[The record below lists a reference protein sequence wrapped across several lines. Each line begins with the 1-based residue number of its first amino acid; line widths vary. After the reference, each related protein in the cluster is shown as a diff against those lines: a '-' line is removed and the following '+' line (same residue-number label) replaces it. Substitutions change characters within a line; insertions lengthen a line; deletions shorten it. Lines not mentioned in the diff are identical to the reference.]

1 MTVVTLHPV
10 VVHLKGVLRG
20 LLIVDVYLSVF
31 YFQLVTFI
39 GADRTLVDGQILQRQ
54 VDGLTLGRNPD
65 GSVVVARP
73 VHVSTMSERFFKM
86 SAVLLVIGI

>member
-39 GADRTLVDGQILQRQ
+39 GADRTLVDGQILQFN
-54 VDGLTLGRNPD
+54 G
-65 GSVVVARP
+65 
-73 VHVSTMSERFFKM
+73 
-86 SAVLLVIGI
+86 